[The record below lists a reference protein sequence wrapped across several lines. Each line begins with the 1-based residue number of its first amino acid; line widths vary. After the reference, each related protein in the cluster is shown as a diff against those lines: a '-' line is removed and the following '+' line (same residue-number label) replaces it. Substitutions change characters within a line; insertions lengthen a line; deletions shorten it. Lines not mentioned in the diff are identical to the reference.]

1 MPKIHIT
8 TLGCPKNVAD
18 SRHLEESFADEG
30 LVRVADPRDADVLL
44 VNTCGFIK
52 EAKEESVEEILRLSQ
67 VKETPG
73 NSARSTEEPGPRRLV
88 VFGCLAQRY
97 RDELL
102 REIPEIDGIWGVGQE
117 REIIDYCKAV
127 DVPDHAVRSL
137 RPQAAVSE
145 FAAPDFR
152 PPTTS
157 FAYLKIAEG
166 CDKKC
171 TFCVIPSIRGPFR
184 SLKPETILLDAESLL
199 SAGARELVLVAQDIT
214 SYGRDLGDYRLTSL
228 LRDLT
233 SLSGEFWV
241 RLMYLYPAALDEPLI
256 ELIASNNKIVKYLD
270 IPLQHSEDRMLRL
283 MGRRGT
289 RKEYTKL
296 IRTARRLIPGVALRT
311 SLIAGFPTETEEEFN
326 GLVDFM
332 EEIRFDRLGVFRYS
346 REEGTPAW
354 SLKGQIPDKVKER
367 RLHEIMTRQA
377 SISLEKNKDLIGR
390 RLRALV
396 DEADGD
402 VLLARLETHAPEID
416 GMVIVERSGR
426 DSEVRAGRF
435 VTVEIMNAYD
445 YDLKG
450 VIVYD

>member
-52 EAKEESVEEILRLSQ
+52 EAKEESVEEILRLAQ
-67 VKETPG
+67 VKETRG
-73 NSARSTEEPGPRRLV
+73 NGVLGVEESGPKKLV

-102 REIPEIDGIWGVGQE
+102 REIPEIDGIWGVGRE

-127 DVPDHAVRSL
+127 DVPDHAVRS

-145 FAAPDFR
+145 FAAPDLR
-152 PPTTS
+152 PPTTP

-171 TFCVIPSIRGPFR
+171 TFCIIPSIRGPFR
-184 SLKPETILLDAESLL
+184 SMKPDTILREAERLL
-199 SAGARELVLVAQDIT
+199 STGARELVLVAQDIT

-241 RLMYLYPAALDEPLI
+241 RLMYLYPTALDEPLL
-256 ELIASNNKIVKYLD
+256 ETIASDNRIVKYLD
-270 IPLQHSEDRMLRL
+270 IPLQHSEDRILRL

-296 IRTARRLIPGVALRT
+296 MRTVRRMIPGVALRT

-326 GLVDFM
+326 GLVDFV

-354 SLKGQIPDKVKER
+354 SLKGQVPDKIKER
-367 RLHEIMTRQA
+367 RLHEIMSRQA
-377 SISLEKNKDLIGR
+377 AISLEKNVDLVGR

-396 DEADGD
+396 DEAEGGT
-402 VLLARLETHAPEID
+402 LLARLETHAPEID
-416 GMVIVERSGR
+416 GMVIVERGGR
-426 DSEVRAGRF
+426 DSEAKAGSF
-435 VTVEIMNAYD
+435 VTVEIVEAYD
-445 YDLKG
+445 YDLKA
-450 VIVYD
+450 VIVDE